1 MYPDQ
6 LPKLRYTNPVLQYV
20 EYHAIDRFCAN
31 GNDALMEQA
40 YPKLSADLPDIEFD
54 FILLDEDDY
63 RLKAMDLLRNG
74 AFDNDETKFALLN
87 VYRFLESEGNIVPD
101 RGDDDDDDDE
111 VIETPKPVKSS
122 SKITAPQLRKI
133 RKDQQSIARENYQRK
148 RLGADALV
156 SKDLFRRAREAV
168 SALLD
173 KGGNREDVWGL
184 HNELVATEVLTE
196 PQRNTLLNEIMLPYF
211 DKLNVKNRLVFD
223 LLEQPSAKNKTILYL
238 WFQLSRKFEVGV
250 EFTLPDS
257 EITKLAKCSY
267 NDVSNYRDA
276 MKKLGILKRVGRGV
290 KGANS
295 KRASTYRLMVK
306 AEF

>member
-6 LPKLRYTNPVLQYV
+6 LPKLRYTNPMLQYV
-20 EYHAIDRFCAN
+20 EYHTIDRFCAN

-40 YPKLSADLPDIEFD
+40 YPELFGDLPDIEFD

-63 RLKAMDLLRNG
+63 RRKAIELLRTG
-74 AFDNDETKFALLN
+74 VFDNDGANFVLAN
-87 VYRFLESEGNIVPD
+87 VYRFLDSEGNIIPD
-101 RGDDDDDDDE
+101 RDTEE
-111 VIETPKPVKSS
+111 VIETPQPVQNK
-122 SKITAPQLRKI
+122 SKITATQLRKI
-133 RKDQQSIARENYQRK
+133 RKDQQSIARENHQRK
-148 RLGADALV
+148 RLGNDAIVPKELYG
-156 SKDLFRRAREAV
+156 RAREAV

-173 KGGNREDVWGL
+173 KGGNREDVRGL

-196 PQRNTLLNEIMLPYF
+196 PQRITLLNEIMLPYF

-223 LLEQPSAKNKTILYL
+223 LLDQPSPKNKTILYL

-250 EFTLPDS
+250 EFPLSDS

-267 NDVSNYRDA
+267 ADVRAYREA
-276 MKKLGILKRVGRGV
+276 MKELGILKRVGKGF

-295 KRASTYRLMVK
+295 KIASTYRLLMK

>member
-6 LPKLRYTNPVLQYV
+6 LPKLRYTNPMLQYV
-20 EYHAIDRFCAN
+20 EYHAINRFCAH
-31 GNDALMEQA
+31 GNAAVMEQA
-40 YPKLSADLPDIEFD
+40 YPKLSADLPDIEFE
-54 FILLDEDDY
+54 FILLGEDDY
-63 RLKAMDLLRNG
+63 RLKAIELLRAG
-74 AFDNDETKFALLN
+74 AFDNNVTTFALLN
-87 VYRFLESEGNIVPD
+87 VYRFLDSQGNILPD
-101 RGDDDDDDDE
+101 RGGDDE

-133 RKDQQSIARENYQRK
+133 RKDQKSIARENYQRK
-148 RLGADALV
+148 RLGDDALV
-156 SKDLFRRAREAV
+156 PKDLFSRAREAV

-173 KGGNREDVWGL
+173 NGGNREDVWGL
-184 HNELVATEVLTE
+184 HDELVATEVLTE